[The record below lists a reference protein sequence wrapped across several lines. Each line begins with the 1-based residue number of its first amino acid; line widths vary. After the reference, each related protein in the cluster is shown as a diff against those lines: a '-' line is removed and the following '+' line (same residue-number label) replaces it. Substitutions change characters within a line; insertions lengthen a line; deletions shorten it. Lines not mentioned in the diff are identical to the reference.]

1 MTTTTTTTTLPV
13 QVLIT
18 ALKSNMKKAYSDSP
32 ITCLETKI
40 KDYQTS
46 LQKDGLNSL
55 FLYLDEDATSNI
67 IGSKVTNPSD
77 WNNVDGILDQVT
89 TKLPIKY
96 VLIVGGYDR
105 FPSGQITVTEV
116 IMGFTV
122 TFTYDTDNAYADN
135 NKDSNGLPDVALGR
149 LPDPNG
155 GDMALLTMEFGTY
168 TKLHN
173 SGGLDLSA
181 HLGRELGPGYR
192 CMCFW
197 DMAIGKACSSDSS
210 NCRESTADAASAAS
224 GKDFFYMVQH
234 GDGGPPQEYDD
245 AFKSTQMGSMD
256 VSNAVWM
263 MVPCY
268 GGVIN
273 YASTSD
279 SIVLTYF
286 KKGGAIHMGSTS
298 ENCCSTAGFSSTD
311 KIDYMDTGQ
320 GYTGGGVGLLY
331 HKIGKKFSAG
341 TRIGD
346 AYNEGKTDYK
356 NEFGN
361 GLDGEYYINC
371 LYGDPTL
378 KIKTMW

>member
-1 MTTTTTTTTLPV
+1 
-13 QVLIT
+13 
-18 ALKSNMKKAYSDSP
+18 MKTAYSDAQ
-32 ITCLETKI
+32 ITTLETKI
-40 KDYQTS
+40 KDYQTA

-67 IGSKVTNPSD
+67 IGSKVTSPTD

-96 VLIVGGYDR
+96 VLIVGGYNR
-105 FPSGQITVTEV
+105 FPSARMAVTQDVMGVSVTITV
-116 IMGFTV
+116 
-122 TFTYDTDNAYADN
+122 DSDNAYADN
-135 NKDSNGLPDVALGR
+135 NKDSGYLPDVALGR
-149 LPDPNG
+149 LPDSNS
-155 GDMALLTMEFGTY
+155 GDIDLLTTEFDTF

-173 SGGLDLSA
+173 SGGLDLST
-181 HLGRELGPGYR
+181 HVGRSLGPSYLS
-192 CMCFW
+192 MCFW
-197 DMAIGKACSSDSS
+197 DMTMGKACASDTA
-210 NCRESTADAASAAS
+210 NCKESTADVVSAAS
-224 GKDFFYMVQH
+224 GKDFFYLVNH
-234 GDGGPPQEYDD
+234 GDGGPPQQYGDEIKP
-245 AFKSTQMGSMD
+245 ANIATMD

-263 MVPCY
+263 IVPCY

-279 SIVLTYF
+279 SNVLTYF

-298 ENCCSTAGFSSTD
+298 ENCCSIAGSCTD

-320 GYTGGGVGLLY
+320 GYAGGGVGLLY
-331 HKIGKKFSAG
+331 YKIGKKFSAG

-346 AYNEGKTDYK
+346 AYKEGKTDYK